1 MAAALGIPSYGVRAI
16 AQSKNDKNECNQT
29 FSELFIINLISSLVA
44 TALYLIAVFLLK
56 DSNSNLAL
64 SLVFSGI
71 IIFNIINIEWVYQGF
86 EEYEY
91 ITIRSLLIKVISLL
105 LLLVFVR
112 RKSDV
117 VAYAFIICFGIDI
130 VVYKVMNVLMP
141 QSAQMYLLPIS
152 IFCVS
157 VCSYIGAIIVTK
169 IADVLIQIAGF
180 FAKSQKRMR

>member
-1 MAAALGIPSYGVRAI
+1 MTAFYYIEYHKDALSIFLAAAFMTVILVWCHRLTIGVSTWISLIFEILVAGIVYFCCIFMFKNTISKKLVTSYGGYQCLII
-16 AQSKNDKNECNQT
+16 AVLFFCALLGTDTKNSKIT
-29 FSELFIINLISSLVA
+29 FIIHSVAKYSFGMYLIS
-44 TALYLIAVFLLK
+44 
-56 DSNSNLAL
+56 
-64 SLVFSGI
+64 
-71 IIFNIINIEWVYQGF
+71 WP
-86 EEYEY
+86 
-91 ITIRSLLIKVISLL
+91 
-105 LLLVFVR
+105 
-112 RKSDV
+112 
-117 VAYAFIICFGIDI
+117 IDI

>member
-1 MAAALGIPSYGVRAI
+1 MRAI

-56 DSNSNLAL
+56 DSNPNLAL

-105 LLLVFVR
+105 LLLF
-112 RKSDV
+112 
-117 VAYAFIICFGIDI
+117 
-130 VVYKVMNVLMP
+130 L
-141 QSAQMYLLPIS
+141 
-152 IFCVS
+152 
-157 VCSYIGAIIVTK
+157 
-169 IADVLIQIAGF
+169 
-180 FAKSQKRMR
+180 